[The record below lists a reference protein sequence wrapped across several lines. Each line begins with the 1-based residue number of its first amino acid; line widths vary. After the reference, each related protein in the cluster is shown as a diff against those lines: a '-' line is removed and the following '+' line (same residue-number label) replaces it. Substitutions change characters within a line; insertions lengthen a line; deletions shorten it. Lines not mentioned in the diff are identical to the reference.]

1 MKQVDKKKKLYYHV
15 FRHIMLMCL
24 STYGVLM
31 KKDIRKYQNLILE
44 EFSRENCNFA
54 LAGGT
59 ALELFY
65 LNHRFSADLDFFSVK
80 YDRGDIEKLVN
91 NFERKTKLKIEFD
104 NQFKTEN
111 RARVMFYFAEIKPG
125 VFLKLDFI
133 EDVFFSEPLI
143 KKINNIPVYDIEHI
157 YYQKIMAVAGTFS
170 LNNEIGRQIPTGRNA
185 EKDVYDLY
193 CLSLNI
199 SPLHKFLKKMPGQQQ
214 RGMVT
219 WYRSYS
225 RQDLKINI
233 LDLDIY
239 DNKFDSSRIIKH
251 LDDEIKEFI
260 RGQIQ

>member
-1 MKQVDKKKKLYYHV
+1 MQ
-15 FRHIMLMCL
+15 
-24 STYGVLM
+24 
-31 KKDIRKYQNLILE
+31 KDIRKIQNLILE
-44 EFSRENCNFA
+44 EFARENCRFA

-59 ALELFY
+59 ALELCY
-65 LNHRFSADLDFFSVK
+65 LHHRFSGDLDFFSVD
-80 YDRGDIEKLVN
+80 YNSADIEKLVN
-91 NFERKTKLKIEFD
+91 NFERKTKLKIDFD
-104 NQFKTEN
+104 NEFKTEN
-111 RARVMFYFAEIKPG
+111 RARVMFYFTEIKPG
-125 VFLKLDFI
+125 LFFKLDFI

-170 LNNEIGRQIPTGRNA
+170 AKNEIGRQIPTWRNA

-193 CLSLNI
+193 CLSLKI
-199 SPLHKFLKKMPGQQQ
+199 SPLHKFLQKMPGQQQ

-239 DNKFDSSRIIKH
+239 DKKFDSSRMIKY
-251 LDDEIKEFI
+251 LDDEIKMFI
-260 RGQIQ
+260 REQI